1 MDPIVLAKAT
11 PDPSLTPT
19 ELKEVL
25 WTHSQSVHSLTTKIP
40 GVYFLFYGQEIVYVG
55 QSTHV
60 PGRINTHVLERKM
73 KFDRVT
79 YLSLPTSELLSE
91 EARYIS
97 MLRPKYNKSGMGRKE
112 ISHEETADC
121 TTIVLKGS
129 ANRFSFSD
137 TVIKNLPENKNRK
150 IMWDT
155 YTRGL
160 CILIGKKKVFY
171 AVKKNG
177 GKKIYAKLGEF
188 PYMNVKEARIKG
200 LKVLAAIASG
210 KYVKGLLIE

>member
-1 MDPIVLAKAT
+1 MDPIVLAKAI

-25 WTHSQSVHSLTTKIP
+25 WTHSQSVHSLTPKIP

-60 PGRINTHVLERKM
+60 PERVATHVCERKM

-79 YLSLPTSELLSE
+79 YLALPTSELFSE

-97 MLRPKYNKSGMGRKE
+97 MFRPKYNKTGFGR
-112 ISHEETADC
+112 EETNC

-129 ANRFSFSD
+129 SNKFRFSD
-137 TVIKNLPENKNRK
+137 TILGGLPEKSSRTTF
-150 IMWDT
+150 WDT
-155 YTRGL
+155 VVSGL
-160 CILIGKKKVFY
+160 CLRTGKRKMFYVAKRTQGKVMY
-171 AVKKNG
+171 V
-177 GKKIYAKLGEF
+177 KLGEF

-210 KYVKGLLIE
+210 KYVKGLQLE